1 MPRPEFFKKYFI
13 TLDLAIILSVLM
25 LIWTPLNPY
34 KNFAVISFLFFAFLT
49 WGVYELGVR
58 SIASSNK
65 MYFSYLSLGVVFVI
79 MLAAIG
85 LIAAY
90 QFMIQPSNK
99 FYIVIFAVH
108 YIIFTVLEVQV
119 LMRLAK
125 SK

>member
-13 TLDLAIILSVLM
+13 SLGLAIILTILM
-25 LIWTPLNPY
+25 LIWPPLSPY
-34 KNFAVISFLFFAFLT
+34 LDFAVISFLFFAFLA

-58 SIASSNK
+58 SIAGSNK
-65 MYFSYLSLGVVFVI
+65 MYFSYLSLGVVFVK
-79 MLAAIG
+79 MLAAIA

-90 QFMIQPSNK
+90 QFMIQPANK

-108 YIIFTVLEVQV
+108 YIVFTVLEVQV